1 MVFQSEKL
9 NKMNKLLD
17 LLQKESV
24 LLLDGAMG
32 TELFARGLVSGGSP
46 EEWNVTHP
54 ERVQDVHKAY
64 VEAGSNIILT
74 NSFGGTRYRL
84 KLHNFQDRVV
94 ELNRAAAQ
102 NARVAANAADH
113 PVLVAGSM
121 GPTGELLIPM
131 GSMSYDEC
139 RDAFAEQARGL
150 VEGGVDVLWVE
161 TMSDLNEV
169 KAAIEGARSVDP
181 DIPMCATMSY
191 DTRGRTMMG
200 VTGAQMVQ
208 ELAGLGLTAVGANCG
223 NNLIDTE
230 AALAEMHTAAPDML
244 LIAKANAGMPRFEGD
259 KLIYDGSPEVMA
271 AYADR
276 VRSHSIALI
285 GGCCGSGPA
294 HIRMMRQVLDGVIPV
309 PEVEPLTPQVAAPE
323 TASRTRERRVRRG

>member
-1 MVFQSEKL
+1 
-9 NKMNKLLD
+9 MNKLLE
-17 LLQKESV
+17 LLESESV

-46 EEWNVTHP
+46 EAWNMEAP

-64 VEAGSNIILT
+64 VDAGSNIILT

-84 KLHNFQDRVV
+84 KLHDLQDRVV
-94 ELNRAAAQ
+94 ELNCAAAQ
-102 NARVAANAADH
+102 NARAAADATER

-121 GPTGELLIPM
+121 GPTGELLVPM
-131 GSMSYDEC
+131 GSMTYDEC

-150 VEGGVDVLWVE
+150 VEGGVDILWVE

-169 KAAIEGARSVDP
+169 KAAVEGARSASA
-181 DIPMCATMSY
+181 DIPICATMSY

-230 AALAEMHTAAPDML
+230 AALAEMHAAAPEL
-244 LIAKANAGMPRFEGD
+244 ILIAKANAGMPRFEGD
-259 KLIYDGSPEVMA
+259 KLIYDGTPDVMA

-276 VRSHSIALI
+276 VRGHGISLI

-294 HIRMMRQVLDGVIPV
+294 HIRMMRQVLDGAIPV
-309 PEVEPLTPQVAAPE
+309 PDVTLVPMQPAQEAAPV
-323 TASRTRERRVRRG
+323 RTRERRVRRG

>member
-1 MVFQSEKL
+1 
-9 NKMNKLLD
+9 MNKLLEQ
-17 LLQKESV
+17 LQGESV

-46 EEWNVTHP
+46 EAWNVEAP

-64 VEAGSNIILT
+64 VDAGSNVILT
-74 NSFGGTRYRL
+74 NSFGGTGYRL
-84 KLHNFQDRVV
+84 KLHNMQDRVV

-102 NARVAANAADH
+102 NARAVADAADH

-121 GPTGELLIPM
+121 GPTGELLVPM
-131 GSMSYDEC
+131 GNMTYEEC

-150 VEGGVDVLWVE
+150 VEGGVDILWVE
-161 TMSDLNEV
+161 TMSDLDEV
-169 KAAIEGARSVDP
+169 KAAVEGARSVAP
-181 DIPMCATMSY
+181 DLPICATMSY

-223 NNLIDTE
+223 NNLIETE
-230 AALAEMHTAAPDML
+230 AALAEMHAAAPDMI
-244 LIAKANAGMPRFEGD
+244 LIAKANAGMPRYEGD
-259 KLIYDGSPEVMA
+259 KLIYDGTPDVMA

-276 VRSHSIALI
+276 MRSHGVSLI

-294 HIRMMRQVLDGVIPV
+294 HIRMMRQVLDGAIPV
-309 PEVEPLTPQVAAPE
+309 PEVTLVPAPPAPE
-323 TASRTRERRVRRG
+323 AAVGRVRERRVRRG

>member
-1 MVFQSEKL
+1 
-9 NKMNKLLD
+9 MNKLLD

-102 NARVAANAADH
+102 NARAVADAADR

-131 GSMSYDEC
+131 GSMSYEEC

-150 VEGGVDVLWVE
+150 VEGGVDILWVE

-169 KAAIEGARSVDP
+169 KAAVEGARLVAP
-181 DIPMCATMSY
+181 DIPICATMSY

-230 AALAEMHTAAPDML
+230 AALAEMHAAAPDL
-244 LIAKANAGMPRFEGD
+244 ILIAKANAGMPRYEGD
-259 KLIYDGSPEVMA
+259 KLIYDGTPAVMA

-276 VRSHSIALI
+276 VRSHGISLI
-285 GGCCGSGPA
+285 GGCCGSGPT

-323 TASRTRERRVRRG
+323 AAGRTRERRVRRG

>member
-1 MVFQSEKL
+1 
-9 NKMNKLLD
+9 MNKLLD
-17 LLQKESV
+17 LLQKRSV

-32 TELFARGLVSGGSP
+32 TELFKRGLVSGGCP
-46 EEWNVTHP
+46 EEWNVSHP
-54 ERVQDVHKAY
+54 DRVQDVHRAY
-64 VEAGSNIILT
+64 VEAGSDIILT

-84 KLHNFQDRVV
+84 KLHNLQDRVV

-102 NARVAANAADH
+102 NARAVADAAGR

-131 GSMSYDEC
+131 GGMSYEEC

-150 VEGGVDVLWVE
+150 IEGGVDLLWIE

-169 KAAIEGARSVDP
+169 KAAIEGARSVSAE
-181 DIPMCATMSY
+181 IPICATMSY

-200 VTGAQMVQ
+200 VTGAQMAQ
-208 ELAGLGLTAVGANCG
+208 ELAGLGLTAIGANCG

-230 AALAEMHTAAPDML
+230 AALAEMRAAAPQMI
-244 LIAKANAGMPRFEGD
+244 LIAKANAGMPRYEGE
-259 KLIYDGSPEVMA
+259 KLIYDGTPEVMA

-276 VRSHSIALI
+276 VRRNGVSLI

-294 HIRMMRQVLDGVIPV
+294 HIRMMRQVLDGLIPV
-309 PEVEPLTPQVAAPE
+309 PDAPPPTTPAASEPAGRV
-323 TASRTRERRVRRG
+323 RERRVRR